1 VQNIAACLVL
11 TQGEHGSEH
20 SGRIPPPARSMSAA
34 KRITFLVAL
43 SGRYG
48 CRAFSWTAK
57 IMGGMSVVMPRAR
70 LGKFPGQIQD
80 LQYGSESAALL
91 GFSDKRPI
99 EQVLVPKG
107 GTPALA
113 FLLHCRLRLCTARGI
128 SKYRLK
134 GIRPLAVRG

>member
-1 VQNIAACLVL
+1 M
-11 TQGEHGSEH
+11 GS
-20 SGRIPPPARSMSAA
+20 
-34 KRITFLVAL
+34 
-43 SGRYG
+43 
-48 CRAFSWTAK
+48 
-57 IMGGMSVVMPRAR
+57 MSVVTPRAR
-70 LGKFPGQIQD
+70 LGKFPRQIQD

-134 GIRPLAVRG
+134 GIRPLGVRG